1 MGRQA
6 AVFDAVAPED
16 EIRFRDTTG
25 VFNGAEGL
33 RPAVIQVE
41 IDVFDRQYLVS
52 FACARHLSGCLCR
65 CRYRNPTELRHVCH
79 RFRRSH

>member
-1 MGRQA
+1 
-6 AVFDAVAPED
+6 VAPED

-41 IDVFDRQYLVS
+41 IDVFDFVNIS
-52 FACARHLSGCLCR
+52 FPSPVRAIFLSVYADVDIETRLNCATFAIGFDVH
-65 CRYRNPTELRHVCH
+65 
-79 RFRRSH
+79 F